1 MLEDKLDLKL
11 YNIENLF
18 YDTCTGLPT
27 RIALEYHE
35 RNREFK
41 SVIYVKMQELKKI
54 EIYIDRNTYKEAIFK
69 YIKVLKDI
77 CQNYGLELYHIG
89 KDTFAITYPKELQRI
104 SEIANEIFLAASE
117 AKKDPSNLFLSQVYC
132 VIGYSTVQ
140 SKLSEGAYI
149 ALKKGIETQENIT
162 EFRENTTLNR
172 MEFYRQANVGKL
184 IADSIKEKNI
194 IPFFQP
200 IYNKDG
206 KIEKYE
212 TLMRIKRDDQFILP
226 STFLPV
232 AKKINR
238 YKELERELIDQ
249 AFKMVAEKKINISV
263 NLSVSDVTSNEMRNF
278 ILDEITKYDIGKYI
292 IFEIVEDEDITQ
304 VEAIIDFVKKAKS
317 YGIKIAIDDFGSGF
331 SNFTHILK
339 MNPDYLK
346 IDGSIIKDVVYDK
359 KSQAMLKAIINFAA
373 ELGLKTIAEF
383 IHNEETYK
391 YCKENG
397 VDEFQGYYLSEPKL
411 MTCHDEL
418 SGVIMLENKEKESM
432 AASS

>member
-1 MLEDKLDLKL
+1 
-11 YNIENLF
+11 
-18 YDTCTGLPT
+18 
-27 RIALEYHE
+27 
-35 RNREFK
+35 
-41 SVIYVKMQELKKI
+41 
-54 EIYIDRNTYKEAIFK
+54 
-69 YIKVLKDI
+69 
-77 CQNYGLELYHIG
+77 
-89 KDTFAITYPKELQRI
+89 
-104 SEIANEIFLAASE
+104 
-117 AKKDPSNLFLSQVYC
+117 
-132 VIGYSTVQ
+132 
-140 SKLSEGAYI
+140 
-149 ALKKGIETQENIT
+149 
-162 EFRENTTLNR
+162 
-172 MEFYRQANVGKL
+172 
-184 IADSIKEKNI
+184 
-194 IPFFQP
+194 
-200 IYNKDG
+200 
-206 KIEKYE
+206 
-212 TLMRIKRDDQFILP
+212 MRIKRDDQFILP

-278 ILDEITKYDIGKYI
+278 ILDEITKYDIGQYI

-383 IHNEETYK
+383 IHNEETYN
-391 YCKENG
+391 YCKANG

-411 MTCHDEL
+411 MTCHDGL
-418 SGVIMLENKEKESM
+418 SDVIMLENKEKESV
-432 AASS
+432 AANN